1 MIKKE
6 ASQMIEYRTVVEG
19 GGSHEIEVKGS
30 RFICH
35 AQRSFNEDEAN
46 AFIQKIRKEHYKATH
61 NCVAFQ
67 IGDNNEIQRALD
79 DGEPSGTAGVPMLEV
94 LKQRQLQNII
104 VIVTR
109 YFGGTKLGAGGLV
122 RAYSSAVSEGLD
134 AIGQVERKLQTQLDI
149 KVAYPLTGQ
158 LEHWIA
164 ESPYSLL
171 DTTYLADVTYHLGV
185 PSDLVDQVQADIVN
199 LTSDQA
205 EFAIGQQVYV
215 DIPIRY

>member
-1 MIKKE
+1 MFQKE
-6 ASQMIEYRTVVEG
+6 ASQMIEYRTVIEG
-19 GGSHEIEVKGS
+19 GGEHEIEVKGS

-35 AQRSFNEDEAN
+35 TKRVFNEDEAN
-46 AFIQKIRKEHYKATH
+46 DFIQKIRKEHYKATH

-94 LKQRQLQNII
+94 LKQRELQNII

-158 LEHWIA
+158 LEHWIN
-164 ESPYSLL
+164 ESPYTLI
-171 DTTYLADVTYHLGV
+171 DTTYLADVTYHVGV
-185 PSDLVDQVQADIVN
+185 PSDLVDQVQAELVN

-205 EFAIGQQVYV
+205 QFEIGQEVYV
-215 DIPIRY
+215 DLPISY

>member
-1 MIKKE
+1 
-6 ASQMIEYRTVVEG
+6 MIEYRTVINQG
-19 GGSHEIEVKGS
+19 GEHEIEVKGS

-35 AQRSFNEDEAN
+35 AKRIFNEEEAN
-46 AFIQKIRKEHYKATH
+46 EFIQKIRKDHYKATH

-67 IGDNNEIQRALD
+67 IGDHNEIQRALD

-94 LKQRQLQNII
+94 LKQRDLKNII

-149 KVAYPLTGQ
+149 QVAYHLTGQ
-158 LEHWIA
+158 LDHWIA
-164 ESPYSLL
+164 QSDYTLI
-171 DTTYLADVTYHLGV
+171 DTTYLADVTYHLGIPTSEIEDV
-185 PSDLVDQVQADIVN
+185 KAALIN
-199 LTSDQA
+199 LTSDQVS
-205 EFAIGQQVYV
+205 FHIGQEIHV
-215 DIPIRY
+215 DTPISF